1 LASTTQRTLNGDRA
15 KQVRAAVGNDYAAEL
30 DGYSGGNVGNS
41 AVNDVKEFL
50 SSMTARAMATIK
62 LFMVLLGGTHARART
77 EVHDIAF
84 AVGHDLDDIEPQL
97 VAQWF
102 GERTGLHID
111 AWMEIDGVDGFK
123 VVVGDEP
130 PTSPQARL
138 YFLHL
143 GGYDPARFGEE
154 HGFEL
159 VVATSV
165 AEAKRI
171 GKTRRPHGWAK
182 PHTDALHEVDACLE
196 IARVGDAYITLIAGA
211 HAALEFANTYKV
223 IA

>member
-1 LASTTQRTLNGDRA
+1 MTERA
-15 KQVRAAVGNDYAAEL
+15 IPR
-30 DGYSGGNVGNS
+30 
-41 AVNDVKEFL
+41 
-50 SSMTARAMATIK
+50 MK

-102 GERTGLHID
+102 GERKGLHID
-111 AWMEIDGVDGFK
+111 AWMAIDGVDGFK

-130 PTSPQARL
+130 PTVQKSRL

-143 GGYDPARFGEE
+143 GGYDPTRFGEE
-154 HGFEL
+154 HAFEL

-165 AEAKRI
+165 AKAKRV
-171 GKTRRPHGWAK
+171 GKTRRPHDWAK
-182 PHTDALHEVDACLE
+182 PHTDALHDVDACLE
-196 IARVGDAYITLIAGA
+196 IARVGSAYITLVAGA
-211 HAALEFANTYKV
+211 HAAPVFANTYKV
-223 IA
+223 IAF